1 LKAVAAACLLA
12 ATAACAAPPAA
23 TAPYSSTG
31 QCAGLPRLALTTP
44 AGWCVALV
52 ANAAQGLRFPR
63 RVVEVAPGR
72 FWLVDMGGWEPGR
85 GRLLAFSFTPGQ
97 TEPPALRVLLERLDR
112 PHGIARGPDGRIYIG
127 EAGRIWRTPVAD
139 ALVPEVVIDGL
150 PADGAHPLKELVF
163 APDGRL
169 FVNIGSATDA
179 CRQADG
185 SQPAPCPETTG
196 QPQRAAVH
204 VASVAPDG
212 RLVQPLRPWST
223 GLRNS
228 LALAWVP
235 TPAGGHLLQGENSID
250 YADATLPPEELN
262 LLRDGSRHG
271 WPACVGARQAARG
284 YEGRADCAATQA
296 PLALWPAHA
305 APLQMLAA
313 PATAPAPFAGRLLM
327 AWHGPRA
334 TGHRVVSQAL
344 NAAGLPQGKAVDVVS
359 GWAARA
365 GVQPQGAPTGITLDS
380 AGRLWIVEDR
390 HHTLLL
396 LLPDPTATR

>member
-1 LKAVAAACLLA
+1 VKAIAAAWLLA
-12 ATAACAAPPAA
+12 AFSAVAAPPAA
-23 TAPYSSTG
+23 TAPYTTGG

-52 ANAAQGLRFPR
+52 ANASQGLRFPR
-63 RVVEVAPGR
+63 RVLEVAPGR
-72 FWLVDMGGWEPGR
+72 FWLVDMGGWDPGR
-85 GRLLAFSFTPGQ
+85 GRLLEFSFAPGQ
-97 TEPPALRVLLERLDR
+97 AQPAALRVLLERLDR

-139 ALVPEVVIDGL
+139 SVTPEVVIDAL
-150 PADGAHPLKELVF
+150 PADGSHPLKELVF

-169 FVNIGSATDA
+169 
-179 CRQADG
+179 
-185 SQPAPCPETTG
+185 
-196 QPQRAAVH
+196 
-204 VASVAPDG
+204 
-212 RLVQPLRPWST
+212 LQPLRPWST

-235 TPAGGHLLQGENSID
+235 TVGGGHLLQGENNVD
-250 YADATLPPEELN
+250 DPDATQPPEELN
-262 LLRDGSRHG
+262 LLRDGSQHG
-271 WPACVGARQAARG
+271 WPACVGARQPARG
-284 YEGRADCAATQA
+284 YAGRAGCAATQA

-313 PATAPAPFAGRLLM
+313 PSTAPSPFAGRLLV

-334 TGHRVVSQAL
+334 TGHRIVSHAL
-344 NAAGLPQGKAVDVVS
+344 NAAGLPQGPPLSVVS
-359 GWAARA
+359 DWAARA

-390 HHTLLL
+390 HRTLLV
-396 LLPDPTATR
+396 LLPDPTAQR